1 MKITLIDQCA
11 LMEERDKK
19 EKADLKKK
27 ILSQKLILDEQVS
40 RDLPIKNKAYEERE
54 AWVNRKIL
62 KKMGVTLP
70 DLNFF

>member
-1 MKITLIDQCA
+1 M
-11 LMEERDKK
+11 
-19 EKADLKKK
+19 
-27 ILSQKLILDEQVS
+27 ILDEQVS

-70 DLNFF
+70 DLNFFWWKKLIRNKFIKLQIDFC

>member
-1 MKITLIDQCA
+1 
-11 LMEERDKK
+11 MEERDKK
-19 EKADLKKK
+19 EKEDVKKK

-70 DLNFF
+70 DLNFFWCKILIQK